1 MIFQAELDTFVDNN
15 SMNIYFTSISSTYSK
30 LVKLK
35 STYHEVLIETEE
47 VINVIYTHIQQ
58 FLSTSTTTTA
68 TTSYADTYSNNDNN
82 NVVSIPTS
90 DSEQSSLIVIEKI
103 IENIH
108 KIVPVKEESELW
120 PISIYT
126 YLSYVYYAYRA
137 PPSFQP
143 T

>member
-108 KIVPVKEESELW
+108 KIVPVKEGSEL
-120 PISIYT
+120 
-126 YLSYVYYAYRA
+126 
-137 PPSFQP
+137 
-143 T
+143 

>member
-35 STYHEVLIETEE
+35 STYHEVLIETDE

-58 FLSTSTTTTA
+58 FLSTTTA
-68 TTSYADTYSNNDNN
+68 TTTIIPITAPTAATTTTTTSSNDSNDNN
-82 NVVSIPTS
+82 NVISIPTS

-108 KIVPVKEESELW
+108 KVIPVKEGSEL
-120 PISIYT
+120 
-126 YLSYVYYAYRA
+126 
-137 PPSFQP
+137 
-143 T
+143 